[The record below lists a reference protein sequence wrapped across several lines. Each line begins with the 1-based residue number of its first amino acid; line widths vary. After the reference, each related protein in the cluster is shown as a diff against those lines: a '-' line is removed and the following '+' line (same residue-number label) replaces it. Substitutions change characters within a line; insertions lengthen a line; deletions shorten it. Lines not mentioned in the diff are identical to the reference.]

1 MRRELKPIKGDG
13 EIGDEARQ
21 AMKEER
27 ERILRSARHNMQF
40 ATRRATCNAACN
52 MQRGMQHAMR
62 GQRERFLRSA
72 RAPTH
77 TPLCTPPGWHWLRC
91 TSAGARAMVALPQ

>member
-1 MRRELKPIKGDG
+1 MHGMRRELKPIKGDG

-27 ERILRSARHNMQF
+27 ERILRSARHNMQLVTRRATCNAACNMQHSMQH

-52 MQRGMQHAMR
+52 MQR
-62 GQRERFLRSA
+62 
-72 RAPTH
+72 RAVF
-77 TPLCTPPGWHWLRC
+77 CC
-91 TSAGARAMVALPQ
+91 VA

>member
-27 ERILRSARHNMQF
+27 ERILRSARHTMQH
-40 ATRRATCNAACN
+40 ATRHATCNAACN
-52 MQRGMQHAMR
+52 MQRGVQHATRHATCNAACNMR
-62 GQRERFLRSA
+62 CVDSA
-72 RAPTH
+72 
-77 TPLCTPPGWHWLRC
+77 
-91 TSAGARAMVALPQ
+91 SAF